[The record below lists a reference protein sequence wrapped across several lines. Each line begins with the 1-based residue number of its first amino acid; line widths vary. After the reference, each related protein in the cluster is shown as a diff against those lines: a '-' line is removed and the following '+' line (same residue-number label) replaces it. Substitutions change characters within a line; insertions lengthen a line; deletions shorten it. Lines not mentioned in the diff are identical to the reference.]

1 MVESF
6 GGRDNYMR
14 PLGSVST
21 GWDLEGLL
29 GIPQECDEELQAAGL
44 GRGGFHELVPRAP
57 AHLELRHLLLQVKD
71 ELLYP
76 GVIGLIV
83 VEFFLLSGSKVI
95 VRVTGASSRST
106 THPHPTSTPLR
117 KQEKSSFPPCSF

>member
-1 MVESF
+1 MVESSW
-6 GGRDNYMR
+6 GRDSYMR

-21 GWDLEGLL
+21 GWDLKGLL

-83 VEFFLLSGSKVI
+83 VEFFLLLGSKVI
-95 VRVTGASSRST
+95 VRVTGGLFKKYHSPPSHF
-106 THPHPTSTPLR
+106 HPSKKTGEKLLFPL
-117 KQEKSSFPPCSF
+117 